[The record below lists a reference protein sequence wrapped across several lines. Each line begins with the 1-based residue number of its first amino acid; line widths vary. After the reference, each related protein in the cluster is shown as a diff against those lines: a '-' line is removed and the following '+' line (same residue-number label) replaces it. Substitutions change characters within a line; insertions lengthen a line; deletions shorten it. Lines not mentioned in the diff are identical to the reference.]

1 MGVTREKNMQK
12 FIALCA
18 LCAFASALPSDF
30 HNDVILGRRAAKA
43 VNTPCGCFS
52 SACKVT
58 APTNGGMGDCKD
70 TMASGST
77 CTPTCGSDFTKVGT
91 TSTCTNTVLTKPVC
105 QGKPCTGL
113 TDAKVQPTHGTKD
126 AACANKVTAGTMNS
140 GDTCGFTCA
149 TGYVVATT
157 TKCEA
162 TVITMGSCKVKTCDF
177 SAVPTNGAVGTC
189 TKTVGGLTAASC
201 TPTCKTG
208 YTASGT
214 RQCGAN
220 GVTPAV
226 GAAGNNFACT
236 ANACTAASINAAVS
250 AATTASIAWTG
261 SAKPTGTMPT
271 YGGTL
276 SSGGSGVL
284 TCKTGYTATK
294 ALGCAAGVVTAGECK
309 LKTCDFSA
317 VPANGAVG
325 DCTKTVGGLTAA
337 SCTPTCKTGYTASGT
352 RQCGAN
358 GVTPAVGAAG
368 NNFKCTANACT
379 AASINAAV
387 SSATTASIA

>member
-294 ALGCAAGVVTAGECK
+294 ALGCKAGVVTAGECK

-368 NNFKCTANACT
+368 N
-379 AASINAAV
+379 
-387 SSATTASIA
+387 

>member
-1 MGVTREKNMQK
+1 
-12 FIALCA
+12 
-18 LCAFASALPSDF
+18 
-30 HNDVILGRRAAKA
+30 
-43 VNTPCGCFS
+43 
-52 SACKVT
+52 
-58 APTNGGMGDCKD
+58 
-70 TMASGST
+70 
-77 CTPTCGSDFTKVGT
+77 
-91 TSTCTNTVLTKPVC
+91 
-105 QGKPCTGL
+105 
-113 TDAKVQPTHGTKD
+113 
-126 AACANKVTAGTMNS
+126 MNS
-140 GDTCGFTCA
+140 GATCGFTCA

-162 TVITMGSCKVKTCDF
+162 TVVTMGSCKVKTCDF
-177 SAVPTNGAVGTC
+177 STVPTNGAVGDC

-214 RQCGAN
+214 RACGAN

-250 AATTASIAWTG
+250 ASTTASIAFTG
-261 SAKPTGTMPT
+261 TPKPTGAIGAYT
-271 YGGTL
+271 GTL

-284 TCKTGYTATK
+284 TCKPGYTATK

-309 LKTCDFSA
+309 VKTCDFSA
-317 VPANGAVG
+317 VPTNGAVG

-337 SCTPTCKTGYTASGT
+337 SCTPTCKTGYTKSGT
-352 RQCGAN
+352 RACGAN

-368 NNFKCTANACT
+368 NNFACTANACT

-387 SSATTASIA
+387 SSSTTASIAFTGTPKPTGAIGAYKGTLASGGSGVLTCKADHTATKALGCTAAAVTAGKCEADCKSTTLVKPTAPAGISFTGVGDTCTGQAGNKLKGGASCTWGATNAGNTCTTATCKDGTLAQSTCAKTTC